1 MVYVVSTRMPN
12 QNKEPAWKG
21 FVVGGLSS
29 MIASSI
35 THPIDLVKVHMQLQ
49 GELLSKT
56 QNHKN
61 SLKTGYLVFKEG
73 GTLALYRGLSASLAR
88 QGTYSTTRFG
98 IYEFIKQ
105 KTNAEGNKPSLVLN
119 IAGAAFAGAVGS
131 ALGSPCDLILVRM
144 QADGVKPLEQ
154 RRNYRNIFHGL
165 YSVYKYENG
174 VFGLWKGSGP
184 VIMRAILVTA
194 SQLATYDSA
203 KDYFQSTGYLNNNI
217 LTSFLASLVAG
228 FIAAASTS
236 PVDVI
241 KTRIMNDKK
250 RIIYKNSFD
259 CFIKILK
266 TEGLIGFYKGFIP
279 NYIRL
284 GPHTT
289 ITLVV
294 LEELRKIFYKQPSNN
309 KNKINI

>member
-1 MVYVVSTRMPN
+1 
-12 QNKEPAWKG
+12 
-21 FVVGGLSS
+21 
-29 MIASSI
+29 
-35 THPIDLVKVHMQLQ
+35 
-49 GELLSKT
+49 
-56 QNHKN
+56 
-61 SLKTGYLVFKEG
+61 
-73 GTLALYRGLSASLAR
+73 
-88 QGTYSTTRFG
+88 
-98 IYEFIKQ
+98 
-105 KTNAEGNKPSLVLN
+105 
-119 IAGAAFAGAVGS
+119 
-131 ALGSPCDLILVRM
+131 
-144 QADGVKPLEQ
+144 
-154 RRNYRNIFHGL
+154 
-165 YSVYKYENG
+165 
-174 VFGLWKGSGP
+174 
-184 VIMRAILVTA
+184 MRAILVTA